1 MRTINTHQFVAII
14 ESIIASGLH
23 QPVLGLGAPG
33 IGKSE
38 IVQQIADKHGY
49 RVIDLRLAQMREEEL
64 AGLIFPTE
72 DKTRAQWLLPDWFPR
87 AGEQKAVLLLD
98 ELTSATKRIQV
109 AAYQL
114 VLDRKLGPLNE
125 KSKLPDDTVIIA
137 LGNREDDNGVYVE
150 LAAPLANRFEI
161 YDIEPDYDIWLQDYA
176 QKYVNPKTGKGF
188 NPTVIA
194 YLNEHKSQL
203 HASLS
208 ENADT
213 DENEMIFASPRSWN
227 RVSDILNLADGKI
240 DDITDLRISGCI
252 GESAGR
258 DFVTYARNFSNIT
271 VVQDIIAGA
280 DPDVPRSNA
289 AKLYVF
295 SSLTSAYNS
304 ETHNAEMPR
313 KVELYLAFKKYADK
327 MGGEYPA
334 FMDSFFEENYED
346 VIIAAAQEDNTQLF
360 KDIKRELEFSNK
372 FEAIANNRE
381 EELEDADI
389 TTLATELA
397 EFSNAFQIL

>member
-1 MRTINTHQFVAII
+1 MRTINTHQFAAVI
-14 ESIIASGLH
+14 ESIIESGLH

-38 IVQQIADKHGY
+38 IVQQIAAEHGY

-72 DKTRAQWLLPDWFPR
+72 DKKRAQWLLPDWFPK
-87 AGEQKAVLLLD
+87 AGDQKAVLLLD

-114 VLDRKLGPLNE
+114 VLDRRLGPLEE

-161 YDIEPDYDIWLQDYA
+161 YDIEPDFDIWLQDYA

-188 NPTVIA
+188 NPVVTA
-194 YLNEHKSQL
+194 YLNEHKMQL
-203 HASLS
+203 HASL
-208 ENADT
+208 NADSSA

-227 RVSDILNLADGKI
+227 RVSDILNMSNGNI
-240 DDITDLRISGCI
+240 DEITDLRISACV
-252 GESAGR
+252 GEGIGR
-258 DFVTYARNFSNIT
+258 DFTMYAKNFANIT
-271 VVQDIIAGA
+271 VVQDIIAGK
-280 DPDVPRSNA
+280 DPEVPSSSA
-289 AKLYVF
+289 AKMYVF
-295 SSLTSAYNS
+295 STLTSAFNS
-304 ETHNAEMPR
+304 EAQHSDMQR
-313 KVELYLAFKKYADK
+313 KIELYYAFKKYTDK

-334 FMDSFFEENYED
+334 FMDSFFDANYHD
-346 VIIAAAQEDNTQLF
+346 VVIASIKQDSTQLF
-360 KDIKRELEFSNK
+360 QDVQREIDFSNK
-372 FEAIANNRE
+372 FDSVVNGMKLDETEGVDRE
-381 EELEDADI
+381 E
-389 TTLATELA
+389 LAQLSRT
-397 EFSNAFQIL
+397 FTIL